1 MWDDL
6 QQIRVST
13 QFSQF
18 HVRVLAWCVS
28 VSVCFPGVSG
38 GGVSVCQCVSLVC
51 QVVVCQCVSV
61 LAWCVRWWCVS
72 VSVSWPGVSPA
83 GGGASWQ
90 CRPINMWCVVYIVTL
105 YMWQQHPHTTHC
117 TITQSGSS
125 VLFCQIP
132 WSRNNLRDI
141 VRTVKSDF

>member
-1 MWDDL
+1 MRDDL

-51 QVVVCQCVSV
+51 QVMVCQCVSV
-61 LAWCVRWWCVS
+61 LAWCVPSRWWGVLAVS
-72 VSVSWPGVSPA
+72 ANQYVVCGVHCNIVHVTTTSSHYTLHYHTVREL
-83 GGGASWQ
+83 GAVLS
-90 CRPINMWCVVYIVTL
+90 NTL
-105 YMWQQHPHTTHC
+105 KQ
-117 TITQSGSS
+117 
-125 VLFCQIP
+125 
-132 WSRNNLRDI
+132 
-141 VRTVKSDF
+141 K